1 MSRMPLIVAAEA
13 TDGAKELLDR
23 TQAQLG
29 RVPNLY
35 RAMANSPAALD
46 GYLSFRAA
54 LAGGRLNVRLRE
66 QLALLIAEANG
77 CEYCVSAHSFR
88 GSKIGI
94 SEAELKATRHAQS
107 DDAKVGALLAFAK
120 KLIETRGRVDDGALA
135 AVRDARWSDEE
146 ITEVVAHVA
155 LNLFSNYFNHV
166 AQPELDFPRVEVGSH
181 A

>member
-1 MSRMPLIVAAEA
+1 MSRMPLVVAAEA
-13 TDGAKELLDR
+13 KSEAKELLER

-54 LAGGRLNVRLRE
+54 LVRGRLDSRLRE
-66 QLALLIAEANG
+66 QLALLIAQANG
-77 CEYCVSAHSFR
+77 CEYCVSAHSLR

-94 SEAELKATRHAQS
+94 AEAELAANRQAQS
-107 DDAKVGALLAFAK
+107 DDPRVAAALAFAK
-120 KLIETRGRVDDGALA
+120 TLIETRGRVDDRTLA
-135 AVRDARWSDEE
+135 AVREAHWSDEE

-166 AQPELDFPRVEVGSH
+166 AQPALDFPRVEV
-181 A
+181 